1 MISLSMAFADNSH
14 TGLTKLW
21 CLTNPTANS
30 VLVITIA
37 SITVKKKH
45 TLLTYTM
52 FTGLASE
59 SSLLP
64 LSNTFFAIHP
74 PLLMAGVC
82 ICAVRLGRQQANL
95 WSGLSVLGFAMALGG
110 FWSTQE
116 LNWGG

>member
-1 MISLSMAFADNSH
+1 MVSLSIAFADNAH

-21 CLTNPTANS
+21 CLTNPTANG
-30 VLVITIA
+30 VLVMAIA
-37 SITVKKKH
+37 SISTKKKH
-45 TLLTYTM
+45 TVLAYTM

-82 ICAVRLGRQQANL
+82 ICAVRLGKPQANL
-95 WSGLSVLGFAMALGG
+95 WPGLAVLGFAMALGG
-110 FWSTQE
+110 F
-116 LNWGG
+116 